1 MRGITSR
8 WRSGWQFFRTCKK
21 RSLSGEFRGYFR
33 MKFCIGAVI
42 FIGSLYLEFGE
53 VLVMSHC

>member
-1 MRGITSR
+1 
-8 WRSGWQFFRTCKK
+8 
-21 RSLSGEFRGYFR
+21 